1 MPGCTCTRTFALALF
16 FSAAICDT
24 SALNARAQ
32 NPPPPGATQNNSTA
46 TLREVKSDGL
56 KTFSNEQV
64 TALSELKPGQSV
76 GKDDLQAAADKLVA
90 SGVFAHVKYN
100 FQSRA
105 DGLVVIFHLEEA
117 ERMPAYFDN
126 LPWFTDGELN
136 DAIRAK
142 IAFYNGTLP
151 GAGAIVDQAADAVSQ
166 FLATHGLQAAVEHTV
181 VANPNGEGTVQEF
194 HIEGSSLSIEKLE
207 FSDASLNSSK
217 TVQQQ
222 LAELKGKPFSRM
234 AIDLFLTEQIH
245 PIYQKQGYLRAKLGP
260 PEIRLTGNPNQKLPE
275 KIPVFVPIAAGEIY
289 KWKGVEW
296 SGNSLLSTIT
306 LTGDMMLKRGDVADG
321 MAIEGGLERIR
332 EEYAHVGYL
341 EAKIDPIAN
350 YDDQAHTVSYR
361 VRIDEGGSFKFKEL
375 TITGLSPGAE
385 KRLRDA
391 WSIPQGEVFDK
402 TIFEDF
408 LTKLETK
415 PHDIFGTL
423 PVHYDNVGHWVQ
435 PDDANHTVDV
445 LLDFK

>member
-1 MPGCTCTRTFALALF
+1 MPGFTRTFALAVFLSSF
-16 FSAAICDT
+16 LCSFRASNAEAQAPPAPAA
-24 SALNARAQ
+24 AQ
-32 NPPPPGATQNNSTA
+32 DNSTA
-46 TLREVKSDGL
+46 VLREVKADGL
-56 KTFSNEQV
+56 KTLTSDQV
-64 TALSELKPGQSV
+64 TALSGLQIGQQV
-76 GKDDLQAAADKLVA
+76 GRDDLQGAADKLVQ

-105 DGLVVIFHLEEA
+105 DGLVVTFHLEEA
-117 ERMPAYFDN
+117 DRMPAYFDN

-136 DAIRAK
+136 EAIRAK
-142 IAFYNGTLP
+142 LPFYSGTLP
-151 GAGAIVDQAADAVSQ
+151 GAGAVVEQAADAVSQ

-181 VANPNGEGTVQEF
+181 VANPNGDGTIQEF
-194 HIEGSSLSIEKLE
+194 HIEGSSLSIASLD
-207 FSDASLNSSK
+207 FSDASLNTSK
-217 TVQQQ
+217 VVQQQ
-222 LAELKGKPFSRM
+222 LAELKGKPYSRM
-234 AIDLFLTEQIH
+234 AIDLFLTEQIR
-245 PIYQKQGYLRAKLGP
+245 PIYQKQGYLRVKLGP

-275 KIPVFVPIAAGEIY
+275 KIPVFVPVEPGAIY

-306 LTGDMMLKRGDVADG
+306 LTSDLGLKPGEVADG
-321 MAIEGGLERIR
+321 MAIEGGLDHIR

-341 EAKIDPIAN
+341 EAKIDPVAN
-350 YDDQAHTVSYR
+350 FDDQAHTVSYR
-361 VRIDEGGSFKFKEL
+361 VRVDEGGTFKFNAL

-415 PHDIFGTL
+415 PNDIFGTL

-435 PDDANHTVDV
+435 PDDARHTVDV

>member
-1 MPGCTCTRTFALALF
+1 MPGCTRTFALALF
-16 FSAAICDT
+16 VSASMCSSIAE
-24 SALNARAQ
+24 AQ
-32 NPPPPGATQNNSTA
+32 TPPPPAAAQNSSTA
-46 TLREVKSDGL
+46 VLREVRADGL
-56 KTFSNEQV
+56 KTFTNEQV
-64 TALSELKPGQSV
+64 IAISGLQIGQQV
-76 GKDDLQAAADKLVA
+76 GRDDLQGAADKLVQ
-90 SGVFAHVKYN
+90 SGVFAHVKYT

-105 DGLVVIFHLEEA
+105 DGLVVTFHLEEA
-117 ERMPAYFDN
+117 DRMPAYFDN
-126 LPWFTDGELN
+126 LPWFTDAELN

-142 IAFYNGTLP
+142 IPSYNGMLP
-151 GAGAIVDQAADAVSQ
+151 GAGALVDQAADAISQ
-166 FLATHGLQAAVEHTV
+166 FLATHGLQAAVEHSV
-181 VANPNGEGTVQEF
+181 VANPNGEGTIQEF
-194 HIEGSSLSIEKLE
+194 HIEGSSLSIENLE
-207 FSDASLNSSK
+207 FSDVSLNSSK

-234 AIDLFLTEQIH
+234 AIDLFLTEQIR
-245 PIYQKQGYLRAKLGP
+245 PVYQKQGYLRVKLGP

-275 KIPVFVPIAAGEIY
+275 KIPVFVPVEQGAIY
-289 KWKGVEW
+289 KWKGIEW

-306 LTGDMMLKRGDVADG
+306 LTSDLGLKPGDVADG
-321 MAIEGGLERIR
+321 MAIEAGLDHIR

-341 EAKIDPIAN
+341 EAKVDPVAN

-361 VRIDEGGSFKFKEL
+361 VRIDEGGSFKFNVM

-391 WSIPQGEVFDK
+391 WSIPQGEIFDK

-435 PDDANHTVDV
+435 PDAANHRVDV

>member
-1 MPGCTCTRTFALALF
+1 MPGCTRTFALALF
-16 FSAAICDT
+16 V
-24 SALNARAQ
+24 SALICSS
-32 NPPPPGATQNNSTA
+32 NPAHAETQAPPSSASTQNTSTA
-46 TLREVKSDGL
+46 ALREVKADGL
-56 KTFSNEQV
+56 KTFTTDQV
-64 TALSELKPGQSV
+64 TTLSGLQIGQQV
-76 GKDDLQAAADKLVA
+76 GKDDLQAAADKLVQ

-100 FQSRA
+100 IQSRA
-105 DGLVVIFHLEEA
+105 DGLVVTFHLDEA
-117 ERMPAYFDN
+117 DRMPAYFDN

-136 DAIRAK
+136 EAIRAK
-142 IAFYNGTLP
+142 LPFYNGKLP
-151 GAGAIVDQAADAVSQ
+151 GAGAVVDQAADAVSQ
-166 FLATHGLQAAVEHTV
+166 FLATHGLQAVVEHTV
-181 VANPNGEGTVQEF
+181 VANPNGEGTIQEF
-194 HIEGSSLSIEKLE
+194 HIEGSSLSIASLD
-207 FSDASLNSSK
+207 FSDASLNTSK
-217 TVQQQ
+217 VVQQQ
-222 LAELKGKPFSRM
+222 LAELTGKPYSRM
-234 AIDLFLTEQIH
+234 AIDLFLTEQIR

-275 KIPVFVPIAAGEIY
+275 KIPVFVPVEPGAIY

-296 SGNSLLSTIT
+296 TGNSLLSTIT
-306 LTGDMMLKRGDVADG
+306 LTNDMGLKPGDVADG
-321 MAIEGGLERIR
+321 MAIEAGLDRIR

-361 VRIDEGGSFKFKEL
+361 VRIDEGGSYKFNAL

-385 KRLRDA
+385 KKLRDA

-402 TIFEDF
+402 TILEDF

-435 PDDANHTVDV
+435 PDDAKHTVDV

>member
-1 MPGCTCTRTFALALF
+1 MPGCTRTFALALF
-16 FSAAICDT
+16 LSAFALNSNAGAQTPPAPSAA
-24 SALNARAQ
+24 
-32 NPPPPGATQNNSTA
+32 QNNSTA
-46 TLREVKSDGL
+46 VLREIKADGL
-56 KTFSNEQV
+56 KSFTNEQV
-64 TALSELKPGQSV
+64 AALSGLQIGQSV
-76 GKDDLQAAADKLVA
+76 GRDELQGGADKLVQ

-105 DGLVVIFHLEEA
+105 DGIVVIFHLDEA
-117 ERMPAYFDN
+117 DRMSAYFDN

-136 DAIRAK
+136 DAIHAK
-142 IAFYNGTLP
+142 INFYNGTLP
-151 GAGAIVDQAADAVSQ
+151 GAGAVVEQAADAVSL
-166 FLATHGLQAAVEHTV
+166 FLALHGLQAAVEHQV
-181 VANPNGEGTVQEF
+181 VANPNGEGSVQEF
-194 HIEGSSLSIEKLE
+194 HIEGGSLSIEKME

-222 LAELKGKPFSRM
+222 LAELKGKPYSRM
-234 AIDLFLTEQIH
+234 AIDLFLTEQIR

-275 KIPVFVPIAAGEIY
+275 KIPVFVPVVQGAIY
-289 KWKGVEW
+289 KFKGVEW
-296 SGNSLLSTIT
+296 TGNSLLSTTT
-306 LTGDMMLKRGDVADG
+306 LTGDLGLKAGDVADG
-321 MAIEGGLERIR
+321 MALEAGFERIR

-341 EAKIDPIAN
+341 EAKIDPVSN
-350 YDDQAHTVSYR
+350 YDDQAHTVTYR
-361 VRIDEGGSFKFKEL
+361 VRVEEGGSYKFNAL

-391 WSIPQGEVFDK
+391 WGIPQGEVFDK
-402 TIFEDF
+402 TIYEDL

-415 PHDIFGTL
+415 PADIFGKL
-423 PVHYDNVGHWVQ
+423 AVHYDNVGHWVQ

>member
-1 MPGCTCTRTFALALF
+1 MPGCLRTFALTVLV
-16 FSAAICDT
+16 SASICSST
-24 SALNARAQ
+24 AWIAEAQ
-32 NPPPPGATQNNSTA
+32 TPPAPAAQNNSTA
-46 TLREVKSDGL
+46 VLREVKSDGL
-56 KTFSNEQV
+56 KTFTNDEV
-64 TALSELKPGQSV
+64 TALSGLQIGQQV
-76 GKDDLQAAADKLVA
+76 GKDDLQGAADRLVQ

-105 DGLVVIFHLEEA
+105 DGLVVLFHLEEA

-142 IAFYNGTLP
+142 IPFYNGTLP
-151 GAGAIVDQAADAVSQ
+151 SAGAVVEQAADVVSH
-166 FLATHGLQAAVEHTV
+166 FLGTHGLQAAVEHTV
-181 VANPNGEGTVQEF
+181 VANPNGEGTIQEF
-194 HIEGSSLSIEKLE
+194 HIEGGSLSIASLD
-207 FSDASLNSSK
+207 FSDATLHTSK

-222 LAELKGKPFSRM
+222 LAELKGKPYSRM
-234 AIDLFLTEQIH
+234 AIDLFLTEQIR
-245 PIYQKQGYLRAKLGP
+245 PIYQKQGYLRARLGP

-275 KIPVFVPIAAGEIY
+275 KIPVFVPVEPGAIY
-289 KWKGVEW
+289 KWRGIEW
-296 SGNSLLSTIT
+296 SGNSLLSTTT
-306 LTGDMMLKRGDVADG
+306 LTGDMGLKTSDVADG
-321 MAIEGGLERIR
+321 MAIEAGFEHIR

-341 EAKIDPIAN
+341 EAKIDPVAN
-350 YDDQAHTVSYR
+350 YDDQAHTISYR
-361 VRIDEGGSFKFKEL
+361 VRIEEGGSFKFNAL

-408 LTKLETK
+408 LTKLETR

-435 PDDANHTVDV
+435 PDDAKHTVDV